1 MPFKR
6 WLFKM
11 SNYFIPIQNTENQFI
26 IPETFNYPFNYYPHP
41 IAQFA
46 AEKLKLSILELK
58 LNEHDF
64 DEEVGKMFGVLVVSN
79 DKNEIGYL
87 AAFSGKLG
95 GGNHFKGFVPPVFDT
110 LDENGFYRKGED
122 KISAINREIV
132 DLENGEYVS
141 ELKIELESHKV
152 LMEYQLTELKK
163 AMAVAKQERKVK
175 REASPNDEDLINEL
189 NKESAMWHYQYKDAN
204 KNLRARLESLNAL
217 LQPHMDKVNQ
227 LKELRKSMSN
237 TLQTQLFEQYAF
249 LDYCG
254 HNHTLRDIFLKY
266 DIQVP
271 PSGAGEC
278 AAPKLL
284 QFAYQNKMKP
294 IALAEFW
301 WGKSPSSEIRK
312 HGEYY
317 PACRGKCEPI
327 LGHMMQGLV
336 VDENPMLARKSAEI
350 PFDII
355 YEDDAVL
362 VINKPPNFLSV
373 PGKKIQDSVY
383 TRVKALYP
391 YATGPLIV
399 HRLDMSTSG
408 LLVIAKTK
416 LVHQNLQSQFTKRK
430 VSKRY
435 VAILEGSLQQVEG
448 TIDLPLRV
456 DLENRPHQL
465 VCYEHGK
472 HAVTNWKVV
481 EVSNDKTRIHFF
493 PITGRTHQLRVHAA
507 HHLGLNMAIEGDD
520 LYGHRAERLML
531 HAEYIQ
537 FWHPTKEKLIEV
549 VAPAPF

>member
-1 MPFKR
+1 
-6 WLFKM
+6 M
-11 SNYFIPIQNTENQFI
+11 SNYFIPIQNTENQLI
-26 IPETFNYPFNYYPHP
+26 IPETFNYPFNYHPHP

-46 AEKLKLSILELK
+46 AEKLKLRILELK

-64 DEEVGKMFGVLVVSN
+64 DEEVGKMFGVLVVTN
-79 DKNEIGYL
+79 DKNELGYL

-110 LDENGFYRKGED
+110 LDENGFYRIGED
-122 KISAINREIV
+122 KISAINKEI
-132 DLENGEYVS
+132 LELESSEYVS
-141 ELKIELESHKV
+141 KLNLEIENHKI
-152 LMEYQLTELKK
+152 LMENQLNDLKK
-163 AMAVAKQERKVK
+163 EMALAKQNRKGQ
-175 REASPNDEDLINEL
+175 RQNSPTDEALLNKL
-189 NKESAMWHYQYKDAN
+189 NKESAIWHYRYKDTN
-204 KNLRARLESLNAL
+204 KNLRAILDSLNEL
-217 LQPHMDKVNQ
+217 LQPHLDKVNQ

-237 TLQTQLFEQYAF
+237 ELQNQLFAQYAF
-249 LDYCG
+249 LDYNG
-254 HNHTLRDIFLKY
+254 QNHTLRDIFLKY

-327 LGHMMQGLV
+327 LGHMIQGLA
-336 VDENPMLARKSAEI
+336 VDPNPMLARKTAEI
-350 PFDII
+350 PFDIM
-355 YEDDAVL
+355 YEDDEIL

-416 LVHQNLQSQFTKRK
+416 YVHQNLQSQFTKRK

-435 VAILEGSLQQVEG
+435 IAILEGVLQTSEG

-472 HAVTNWKVV
+472 HAITHWKVI
-481 EVSNDKTRIHFF
+481 EVKDKKTRIHFF
-493 PITGRTHQLRVHAA
+493 PVTGRTHQLRVHAA

-537 FWHPTKEKLIEV
+537 FWHPVKEKLIDV